1 MSESSKKLNVFCNI
15 SSLVLIFI
23 NFILLE
29 DKLIL
34 LGPLAFKVKS
44 KKEAINDLVAFSEKM
59 NKKTREQQKQFLSYC
74 SVVFQ
79 DSILHSYKIK
89 NRENKYT
96 NGLDLKKFAPFVHEE
111 NILDFY
117 NEVQKGYEDIERNG
131 NPRIIFL
138 DISIKLTK
146 LLHKKKTEHA

>member
-1 MSESSKKLNVFCNI
+1 MFSQNTDNQRVENENEVVF
-15 SSLVLIFI
+15 V
-23 NFILLE
+23 E
-29 DKLIL
+29 WVRA
-34 LGPLAFKVKS
+34 AFKVKS

-59 NKKTREQQKQFLSYC
+59 NKKTREQQKQFLNYC

-89 NRENKYT
+89 NRENKYI

-117 NEVQKGYEDIERNG
+117 NEVQRGYEDIERNG
-131 NPRIIFL
+131 NARIIFL
-138 DISIKLTK
+138 DISIKLTR